1 MTVSIKSQTVG
12 FVIGVKTNYLIIF
25 LEENKIGILSKQFFK
40 KKRFFIGQLIIGR
53 FETQPSSSI
62 RFKIT
67 KKLKL
72 NSFSKIHKFY
82 WPFNQILVRIPKNIT
97 IKAVSLYNF
106 DFLLKKIGKF
116 FEFNS
121 ACGTNGF
128 VSYTTNEKFINY
140 FFIIKIKYFEYVS
153 L

>member
-12 FVIGVKTNYLIIF
+12 FVIGVKATYLIIF
-25 LEENKIGILSKQFFK
+25 LEENKIGILSKQYFK
-40 KKRFFIGQLIIGR
+40 KKRFFIGQLIIGK
-53 FETQPSSSI
+53 FETQASSSI

-97 IKAVSLYNF
+97 IKAIGLCNF
-106 DFLLKKIGKF
+106 DVLLKKIGKF

-121 ACGTNGF
+121 ACGTNGLI
-128 VSYTTNEKFINY
+128 SYTTNEKFVNQ
-140 FFIIKIKYFEYVS
+140 FFIIKIKYQKYVS